1 LYSVVLAAVAAACLS
16 TAAVTATAAMDPSQ
30 PVRAVTTEIR
40 QISST
45 RAGPDREEALRQVLR
60 DNFDLAYMA
69 RAVLGAHWNEASE
82 QQRARFVAALETSEA
97 KAYAERLA
105 MLGKFAVTVDRV
117 TPRADGAWTV
127 DSSVGQSGPSAG
139 DIPVKLAW
147 EVRDSGH
154 GPRIVDVRVAGVSLF
169 ATRQSEFN
177 SYIRKSN
184 GSIEPLVEAMEA
196 RAR

>member
-1 LYSVVLAAVAAACLS
+1 MPKLYSVVLATIAAACLS
-16 TAAVTATAAMDPSQ
+16 TAAVTAAIAAQDPSQ

-45 RAGPDREEALRQVLR
+45 RTGPDREDAIRQLLR

-82 QQRARFVAALETSEA
+82 QQRARFVAALEASET

-105 MLGKFAVTVDRV
+105 MLGNFAVTVDRV
-117 TPRADGAWTV
+117 TPRPDGAWTV
-127 DSSVGQSGPSAG
+127 DSSAGRSGGLP
-139 DIPVKLAW
+139 IQLAW